1 MARPS
6 DLLSRQQRIL
16 EALQTK
22 GSCTYKELQKLLGVS
37 SMTVRRDIDLLA
49 KREVL
54 VKTLGGAKHSKV
66 PQFLLET
73 SISSRFGTNRAE
85 KEIIAARA
93 MELIKPQQTI
103 FLDGSTT
110 CIALARQ
117 IAKSQF
123 ALSVVTNSGIIA
135 MEVGVSP
142 MAKVICIGGEY
153 DAQSVSFVGGLAEAA
168 CGKFFV
174 DTAFMSTKAFEPAD
188 GTYESS
194 LVTLRIKQLIAA
206 QSNKLVLLVDS
217 SKFGQR
223 SLCKV
228 IDIRAIHTVITDR
241 NCPKEAVKQLQEQ
254 GRQVLIAGS
263 KTAA

>member
-6 DLLSRQQRIL
+6 DLLIRQQRIL
-16 EALQTK
+16 DVLQAK
-22 GSCTYKELQKLLGVS
+22 GSCTYKELQKLLDVS

-54 VKTLGGAKHSKV
+54 IKTLGGAKHSKV

-73 SISSRFGTNRAE
+73 SISTRFGTNRSE
-85 KEIIAARA
+85 KEIIAVKA
-93 MELIKPQQTI
+93 MDLIKPHQTI

-117 IAKSQF
+117 IAKSQI

-135 MEVGVSP
+135 MEVGVSSQ
-142 MAKVICIGGEY
+142 AKVVCIGGDY
-153 DAQSVSFVGGLAEAA
+153 DAQSVSFVGALAEST
-168 CGKFFV
+168 CVKFFV
-174 DTAFMSTKAFEPAD
+174 DTAFISTKGFEPTD

-194 LVTLRIKQLIAA
+194 LVTLRIKQLMTQQA
-206 QSNKLVLLVDS
+206 NKVVLLVDS

-228 IDIRAIHTVITDR
+228 IDIREIHTVITDR
-241 NCPKEAVKQLQEQ
+241 NCPKVALKQMQER
-254 GRQVLIAGS
+254 GRQVLIADG